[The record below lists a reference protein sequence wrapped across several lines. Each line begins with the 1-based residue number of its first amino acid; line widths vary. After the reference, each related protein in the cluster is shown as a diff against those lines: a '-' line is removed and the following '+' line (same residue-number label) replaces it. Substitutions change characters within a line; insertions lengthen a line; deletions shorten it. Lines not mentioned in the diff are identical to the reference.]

1 MNIYGLLKVFFK
13 ERKFVNDLIDWR
25 IKIFLTTFG
34 YNRIPGYGY
43 DQCQA
48 QLSSLE
54 EQMRRS
60 TRWKNFI
67 SIRGHTQTQY
77 GLSFSLCSTQLEAT
91 RDRLREVSSYYD
103 RSLRKLK
110 ADIAKV
116 SNAGVWSTIKAN
128 RKYPNNNYYLNTK
141 PCYGLIFMFYFAFS
155 SLIYFRKP
163 QKSKFF
169 GSKWGNY
176 HLSFILSY
184 ILMIL

>member
-1 MNIYGLLKVFFK
+1 MVTIEFPAMAMINVRPNYPVLRNKCAVRPG
-13 ERKFVNDLIDWR
+13 ERTLS
-25 IKIFLTTFG
+25 
-34 YNRIPGYGY
+34 
-43 DQCQA
+43 
-48 QLSSLE
+48 QLE
-54 EQMRRS
+54 D
-60 TRWKNFI
+60 T
-67 SIRGHTQTQY
+67 TQY

-128 RKYPNNNYYLNTK
+128 KRYPNNNYYLNTK

-169 GSKWGNY
+169 GSK
-176 HLSFILSY
+176 
-184 ILMIL
+184 